1 MLCCQSKNIAPNTE
15 NKEEMNTEAAAEYS
29 NGDKIL

>member
-1 MLCCQSKNIAPNTE
+1 MLHQQSKNIAPNTE
-15 NKEEMNTEAAAEYS
+15 NNEEINPGTVAGYS